1 MTAPAPS
8 RPITAEEFL
17 YMPESDGAELLD
29 GRIVEKSTGNES
41 AWLGGRIFGLIMFY
55 IEGKGLGR
63 IFGPEAGL
71 RVWRDHPNRVRK
83 PDVMFFRSRRRPPVG
98 WEEQIVP
105 DLVVEVVS
113 PNDKADDLE
122 EKLAQFREAGIPLI
136 WVIYPGTRSAHILT
150 QSARIEVRSSGV
162 LDGGDIL
169 PGFSLS
175 LAELFAGL
183 DEE

>member
-1 MTAPAPS
+1 MSAPAPS

-29 GRIVEKSTGNES
+29 GRIVEKCMGNES
-41 AWLGGRIFGLIMFY
+41 AWLGGRILVLISRY
-55 IEGKGLGR
+55 IEGKRLGR
-63 IFGPEAGL
+63 VFGSEAGL

-83 PDVMFFRSRRRPPVG
+83 PDVTFFRSRRRPPVG

-105 DLVVEVVS
+105 DLIVEVVS

-136 WVIYPGTRSAHILT
+136 WVVYPGTRSAHILT
-150 QSARIEVRSSGV
+150 QSARIEVRPTGV

-169 PGFSLS
+169 PGFTLS

>member
-41 AWLGGRIFGLIMFY
+41 AWLGGRILFLLSRH
-55 IEGKGLGR
+55 IEGKRLGR

-98 WEEQIVP
+98 W
-105 DLVVEVVS
+105 
-113 PNDKADDLE
+113 
-122 EKLAQFREAGIPLI
+122 
-136 WVIYPGTRSAHILT
+136 
-150 QSARIEVRSSGV
+150 
-162 LDGGDIL
+162 
-169 PGFSLS
+169 
-175 LAELFAGL
+175 
-183 DEE
+183 

>member
-8 RPITAEEFL
+8 RLITAEEFL

-29 GRIVEKSTGNES
+29 GRIVEKCMGNES

-55 IEGKGLGR
+55 IEGKRLGR

-71 RVWRDHPNRVRK
+71 RVWPDHPNRVRK
-83 PDVMFFRSRRRPPVG
+83 PDVTFFRGRRRPPAG
-98 WEEQIVP
+98 WEEHAVP

-113 PNDKADDLE
+113 PNDRADDLE
-122 EKLAQFREAGIPLI
+122 EKLAEYRDAGIPLI
-136 WVIYPGTRSAHILT
+136 WVIYPGTQSAHVLT
-150 QSARIEVRSSGV
+150 QNARMEVRSAGV

-183 DEE
+183 EED